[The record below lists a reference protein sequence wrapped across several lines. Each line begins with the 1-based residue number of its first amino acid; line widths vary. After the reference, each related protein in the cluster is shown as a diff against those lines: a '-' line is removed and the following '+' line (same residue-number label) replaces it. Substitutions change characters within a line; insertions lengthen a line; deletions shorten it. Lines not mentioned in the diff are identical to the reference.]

1 MNRFY
6 IIAIIFF
13 KISFSQVSDGYFL
26 FSPVISFPEEN
37 QLYQTVLMDTSGTII
52 HEWTH
57 SKATASTPYLLSD
70 STLLRPCKVDP
81 PIFDAGGAGGLIQLI
96 SWNNDILWEYE
107 IINIEGSQ
115 HHDIDPLPNGN
126 ILVISWERKSQ
137 AQAMAAGKV
146 SHTGDLWS
154 EKIIE
159 IQPIYPDSALIVWEW
174 HLWDHLIQNYDENID
189 NYGSIS
195 QNYGL
200 LDINYALISNEG
212 PLPPQFTDPDMV
224 HLNAIDYNEILDQI
238 VISSRKTN
246 EIYIIDHSITSA
258 EAQSVEGDF
267 LYRWGNPSM
276 YDRGNSADQVLY
288 APHGV
293 NWSSEDEIVIF
304 NNGVNRPAGNFSS
317 VEIISLPVFEN
328 GVYLQVDEEA
338 FIPEMATLSYNMNQ
352 NFFSPSQGGAFILA
366 DGNILITI
374 SVMKTILELDE
385 SGQTVFEYYH
395 DGNGNLPRAQ
405 KYDQNYLSAYIS
417 GDINSDS
424 YVDILDIVQC
434 VNIILSNLSYIENAD
449 LNQDNIID
457 VLDIILIVNIIL
469 V

>member
-13 KISFSQVSDGYFL
+13 KISFSQVSDGYYL

-37 QLYQTVLMDTSGTII
+37 QVYNTFLMDTSGTMVHQWI
-52 HEWTH
+52 H
-57 SKATASTPYLLSD
+57 SNATASTPYLLPD
-70 STLLRPCKVDP
+70 STLLRPCKINP
-81 PIFDAGGAGGLIQLI
+81 PVFDAGGAGGLIQLI
-96 SWNNDILWEYE
+96 SWDNEILWEYE
-107 IINIEGSQ
+107 IINIEESQ

-200 LDINYALISNEG
+200 LDINYALTSNEG

-224 HLNAIDYNEILDQI
+224 HLNAIDYNEMLDQI

-246 EIYIIDHSITSA
+246 EIYVIDHSITPA
-258 EAQSVEGDF
+258 EAEGVGGNF

-276 YDRGNSADQVLY
+276 YDRGNSADQILY

-293 NWSSEDEIVIF
+293 NWSSENELIIF
-304 NNGVNRPAGNFSS
+304 NNGVNRPAGNYSS
-317 VEIISLPVFEN
+317 IEFVVLPITESGSYYQQGN
-328 GVYLQVDEEA
+328 EA
-338 FIPEMATLSYNMNQ
+338 FMPFESSLSYDLNQ
-352 NFFSPSQGGAFILA
+352 NYYTPSQGGAYRLG
-366 DGNILITI
+366 DQNILVTI
-374 SVMKTILELDE
+374 STMKTILELNE
-385 SGQTVFEYYH
+385 IGEIIFEYYH
-395 DGNGNLPRAQ
+395 DENGNLPRAQ
-405 KYDQNYLSAYIS
+405 KYSTNYLSTYFP
-417 GDINSDS
+417 GDVNADS
-424 YVDILDIVQC
+424 LVNILDIVQC
-434 VNIILSNLSYIENAD
+434 VNIILDNLAYLENAD
-449 LNQDNIID
+449 LNQDALID
-457 VLDIILIVNIIL
+457 ILDIILIINIIL

>member
-13 KISFSQVSDGYFL
+13 QTAISQVSDGYYL
-26 FSPVISFPEEN
+26 FSPVISFPEED
-37 QLYQTVLMDTSGTII
+37 QVYQTLLMDTSGTII
-52 HEWTH
+52 HEWIH
-57 SKATASTPYLLSD
+57 SKGTASTAYLLSD
-70 STLLRPCKVDP
+70 STLLRPCKITP
-81 PIFDAGGAGGLIQLI
+81 PIFDAGGAGGLIQLL

-107 IINIEGSQ
+107 IINIEESQ
-115 HHDIDPLPNGN
+115 HHDIEPLPNGN

-159 IQPIYPDSALIVWEW
+159 IEPIYPDSGVIVWEW
-174 HLWDHLIQNYDENID
+174 HLWDHLIQDYDENID

-195 QNYGL
+195 ENYGL
-200 LDINYALISNEG
+200 LDINYALTSNEG

-238 VISSRKTN
+238 VVSSRKTN
-246 EIYIIDHSITSA
+246 EIYIIDHSITSVEA
-258 EAQSVEGDF
+258 ESAEGNF
-267 LYRWGNPSM
+267 LYRWGNPSI
-276 YDRGNSADQVLY
+276 YDRGNSSDQVLY

-293 NWSSEDEIVIF
+293 NWSTENELIIF

-317 VEIISLPVFEN
+317 AEIISLPVFEN
-328 GVYLQVDEEA
+328 GVYLQIDQEPFTPA
-338 FIPEMATLSYNMNQ
+338 MASLSYNMEQ
-352 NFFSPSQGGAFILA
+352 NYFTPSQGGVFSLT

-374 SVMKTILELDE
+374 STMKTILELDE
-385 SGQTVFEYYH
+385 SGLVVFEYYH
-395 DGNGNLPRAQ
+395 DDNGNLPRAQ
-405 KYDQNYLSAYIS
+405 KYTADYLSSYLA
-417 GDINSDS
+417 GDVNIDS
-424 YVDILDIVQC
+424 YIDILDIVQC

-457 VLDIILIVNIIL
+457 ILDIILIVNIIL